1 MAALSKTYEKL
12 DLDMIWFTH
21 DPLNPWDFARL
32 MGEKF
37 VARMDSWS
45 KAFPSTW
52 RETFSIKSV
61 DEILNFDPFEKWE
74 IPSLDELTER
84 FQEAHSRAQNIYK
97 SQIVPGGTYMT
108 CFIWLIMTFGLKWTI
123 KAAYQ
128 DPKRFKRLLDKFGG
142 LSLLQA
148 KAWAK
153 TDIKAFIR
161 HDDICSTQGPF
172 FPPKWMREHLFPWYR
187 RLWGELKSKG
197 IKVLFCTDGDMTP
210 IVDDVAEAGAD
221 GFIIE
226 ECCNLEH
233 IADKYGNSHVIIG
246 GIDISV
252 LTYGNI
258 SSIIK
263 EVKRCLR
270 AAGPYPGYF
279 LNVSGSIPDNVPIMN
294 LKTYF
299 EVTNKY
305 RRRPFRG

>member
-1 MAALSKTYEKL
+1 MCYERGLAALNLEEDNKVAQVEFLQNTDFIAEVSGLDPLKHPEAALSKTYEKL

-37 VARMDSWS
+37 
-45 KAFPSTW
+45 
-52 RETFSIKSV
+52 
-61 DEILNFDPFEKWE
+61 L
-74 IPSLDELTER
+74 
-84 FQEAHSRAQNIYK
+84 
-97 SQIVPGGTYMT
+97 
-108 CFIWLIMTFGLKWTI
+108 
-123 KAAYQ
+123 
-128 DPKRFKRLLDKFGG
+128 
-142 LSLLQA
+142 
-148 KAWAK
+148 
-153 TDIKAFIR
+153 
-161 HDDICSTQGPF
+161 
-172 FPPKWMREHLFPWYR
+172 
-187 RLWGELKSKG
+187 
-197 IKVLFCTDGDMTP
+197 
-210 IVDDVAEAGAD
+210 AD

-233 IADKYGNSHVIIG
+233 IAEKYGNSHVIIG

-258 SSIIK
+258 SSVIK
-263 EVKRCLR
+263 EVRRCLR